1 LTIVIVSDVHFE
13 MGYFH
18 GNYEYG
24 ALEWLISVITRVKPI
39 ALIGLGDWG
48 SAWKGKDWEAVTRLV
63 PVHAIYGNH
72 DNMQFLQ
79 SARNIDGTPVL
90 LKDGEVRIIDGFR
103 FGFINGIMAERVERL
118 KEVPR
123 KTQLDF
129 LSFGKNLVG
138 VDVLCTHESPSVPN
152 LDRRLHASLG
162 SNTMSDVLELARPRM
177 SFSGHVGRGCIVS
190 TIGSTLS
197 VIIDSSQLSKNFV
210 LLEVASKELSIWK
223 DTVLVERISFA

>member
-24 ALEWLISVITRVKPI
+24 ALEWLISVISRVKPI

-48 SAWKGKDWEAVTRLV
+48 SAWKGTDWEAVTRLV

-103 FGFINGIMAERVERL
+103 FGFINGIMAERVEKL

-152 LDRRLHASLG
+152 LDRRLHSSLG
-162 SNTMSDVLELARPRM
+162 SNTMSDVLEIARPRI

-197 VIIDSSQLSKNFV
+197 VIIDSSQLSRNFV